1 MPHSIPKNGLQVR
14 LYFLWTE
21 NQNNKVS
28 NRVSLKQLGE
38 LRKTQFTLINSIDF
52 VLLLNCLKLEE
63 F

>member
-1 MPHSIPKNGLQVR
+1 MPHNIPKNGQQVR

-38 LRKTQFTLINSIDF
+38 LRKTQFTLIN
-52 VLLLNCLKLEE
+52 
-63 F
+63 